1 MINLLSPISFFD
13 KNRIEVTDGSP
24 YEKHFLQKAVLKCC
38 RKIDN
43 YSRISVQFQF
53 PILEMGFLDIL
64 QEFAGGTSIHG
75 FTFLVRPTS
84 SIRTKIIWALCLVVA
99 ITYASVQMRLSVV
112 GKYHYHYLL
121 ETKKNQPMI
130 ILNKFE

>member
-1 MINLLSPISFFD
+1 MVVHM
-13 KNRIEVTDGSP
+13 KNIF
-24 YEKHFLQKAVLKCC
+24 Y
-38 RKIDN
+38 KIDN

-112 GKYHYHYLL
+112 GKYHYTHALL
-121 ETKKNQPMI
+121 SFQRCKPS
-130 ILNKFE
+130 

>member
-1 MINLLSPISFFD
+1 MINLLSPISFFV
-13 KNRIEVTDGSP
+13 KYRIEVTDSP
-24 YEKHFLQKAVLKCC
+24 FEKHFLQRAVLKPFCL
-38 RKIDN
+38 KIDN

-53 PILEMGFLDIL
+53 PILEMGFLNIL

-84 SIRTKIIWALCLVVA
+84 STRTKIIWALCLVVA

-121 ETKKNQPMI
+121 ESKKYQ
-130 ILNKFE
+130 

>member
-1 MINLLSPISFFD
+1 ML
-13 KNRIEVTDGSP
+13 E
-24 YEKHFLQKAVLKCC
+24 
-38 RKIDN
+38 
-43 YSRISVQFQF
+43 FQF
-53 PILEMGFLDIL
+53 PILEMGFLNIL

-75 FTFLVRPTS
+75 FSFLVQPTS
-84 SIRTKIIWALCLVVA
+84 SIRAKIIWALCLVVA

-130 ILNKFE
+130 ILNKVE